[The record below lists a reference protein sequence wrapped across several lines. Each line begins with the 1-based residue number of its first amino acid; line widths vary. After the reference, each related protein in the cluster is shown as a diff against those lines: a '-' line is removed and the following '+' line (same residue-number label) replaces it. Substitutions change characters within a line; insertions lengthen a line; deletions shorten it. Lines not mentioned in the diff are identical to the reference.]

1 MNNTPRAN
9 RTKLPATGGTAEPLT
24 APDDIEG
31 ALTRAVACAPARPG
45 NAPPVMLGGVRSPLG
60 ALVAGATEQGL
71 CLLEFTEPER
81 LETQI
86 SRLGARLGAGFQIGE
101 HALFDALREQ
111 LDAYF
116 AGERTQFDIPLDLRG
131 TPFQERAWNVL
142 REIPYGQTRSYLDQA
157 VALGRPGA
165 VRAVARA
172 NGENRIAIL
181 IPCHRVL
188 GKDGSLTGYG
198 GGLWRKK
205 FLLQREGAET
215 QLALDGLE

>member
-1 MNNTPRAN
+1 MENTRSAVDA
-9 RTKLPATGGTAEPLT
+9 TAAVTGGTGESLT
-24 APDDIEG
+24 FPGDIDI
-31 ALTRAVACAPARPG
+31 ALKRAIACAPPRPG
-45 NAPPVMLGGVRSPLG
+45 SGPAVMLGGLLSPLG

-81 LETQI
+81 LEAQV

-101 HALFDALREQ
+101 HTLFAALREQ
-111 LDAYF
+111 LAAYF
-116 AGERTQFDIPLDLRG
+116 AGELAQFDIPLDLRG

-142 REIPYGQTRSYLDQA
+142 REIPYGQTRSYFDQA

-205 FLLQREGAET
+205 FLLEREGAET